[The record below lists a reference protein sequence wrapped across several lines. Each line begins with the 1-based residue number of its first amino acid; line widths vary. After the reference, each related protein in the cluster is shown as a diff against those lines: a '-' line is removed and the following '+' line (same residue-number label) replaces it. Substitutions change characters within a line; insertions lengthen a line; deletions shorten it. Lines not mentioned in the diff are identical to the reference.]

1 LGQLLKMAKPR
12 SDIDRALLGLY
23 YLEKYRNAQNAT
35 AAEIR
40 DAIKEARVPP
50 PANIND
56 AVNKNIRKGL
66 VMNAGDRENKMVFVL
81 TTDGEA
87 SVEQML
93 ETGPA

>member
-1 LGQLLKMAKPR
+1 
-12 SDIDRALLGLY
+12 
-23 YLEKYRNAQNAT
+23 LEKYRNAQNAT